1 MSENINDEQLV
12 HDDCITDEERRHL
25 ISGIHRLLVWVG
37 EPLPE
42 TVDIDGKILE
52 IHETIWQCIHDKDV
66 TDEEKSNLE
75 DIAHLLEKKEKIC
88 EETLQ
93 SASLTHKEADKLFHE
108 IASIMRAI
116 TDLREC
122 ETGKVNLKE
131 PNEDIVKRIDDAK
144 RWLAFLKTVEKK

>member
-1 MSENINDEQLV
+1 MV

-25 ISGIHRLLVWVG
+25 ISGLHRLLVWVG

-42 TVDIDGKILE
+42 TVDIDGKTLE
-52 IHETIWQCIHDKDV
+52 IHETIWQCIHDKDI
-66 TDEEKSNLE
+66 TNDEKSDLE
-75 DIAHLLEKKEKIC
+75 DIAHLLEKKEKGY
-88 EETLQ
+88 EDTLQ
-93 SASLTHKEADKLFHE
+93 TAILTHKEADILYHE

-122 ETGKVNLKE
+122 ETGKIDLKK

-144 RWLAFLKTVEKK
+144 RWMVFLKTVGKK